1 MEREKQFWV
10 CRIRHAR
17 RVGGAGQGRGR
28 GSENVEEENVA
39 CCDDVEGFSWWLDSF
54 RSASSLC
61 SWNVS
66 EATFSFF
73 LVLFW
78 FVCTLVC
85 SWKN

>member
-1 MEREKQFWV
+1 
-10 CRIRHAR
+10 
-17 RVGGAGQGRGR
+17 VGGAGRGGARPGR

-73 LVLFW
+73 G
-78 FVCTLVC
+78 FVLVC
-85 SWKN
+85 LYTSVFLEELDVEISR